1 MTKHKY
7 KLFSIITFLFSLV
20 FTFSL
25 GEVFYNSIDGTDF
38 YRYFRYIEYFDGS
51 IEKTSREQGLFY
63 FWFVSIFID
72 SYDPFYLAD
81 KWEYI
86 YSSAI
91 QLANFILYLIGLLG
105 LFIFMKYK
113 NIETTKAFFA
123 LTFLNFFPPIF
134 GGRLIMKPEILAF
147 ALFPW
152 IVLGVD
158 NYLKNKK
165 ILSLILTAPLL
176 AIVATSKGTIFV
188 ITITAILFIY
198 FKQLKLSNLFD
209 IGISSVIFF
218 FMSYFLYQ
226 ENLSVNNISILSHPE
241 LESYLFKAPLS
252 FIYSISL
259 NDLFF
264 NPFRNIHSGSLVGI
278 TLIDLF
284 GDYFNR
290 YWDHERSLFL
300 ANRREIITFLD
311 HPRRNLSVLFSL
323 LFLLSTF
330 MNKKSYRFS
339 AYRKVY
345 LIGILIL
352 LFTSL
357 GLFGLHFN
365 PNKGDTVKT
374 HYYFFLLA
382 FSFVFIVINLL
393 NKTQIKTQ
401 IFLLLIT
408 FISFTFIVGFPKNYE
423 KEFNITLSEKVSTT
437 ITCHYASFYFE
448 TLTNSDIECLTKEI
462 ATCGLYDDF
471 NKPIEHEEGYL
482 IFQSDNFFQSINLQ
496 DNDGNLITGSGYAE
510 CLHYFNGGYEK
521 PKTLNDESRI
531 PTVNRLFL
539 LLSIISIF
547 VLTMLNRQYLLKR

>member
-1 MTKHKY
+1 
-7 KLFSIITFLFSLV
+7 
-20 FTFSL
+20 
-25 GEVFYNSIDGTDF
+25 
-38 YRYFRYIEYFDGS
+38 
-51 IEKTSREQGLFY
+51 
-63 FWFVSIFID
+63 
-72 SYDPFYLAD
+72 
-81 KWEYI
+81 
-86 YSSAI
+86 
-91 QLANFILYLIGLLG
+91 
-105 LFIFMKYK
+105 
-113 NIETTKAFFA
+113 
-123 LTFLNFFPPIF
+123 
-134 GGRLIMKPEILAF
+134 
-147 ALFPW
+147 
-152 IVLGVD
+152 
-158 NYLKNKK
+158 
-165 ILSLILTAPLL
+165 
-176 AIVATSKGTIFV
+176 
-188 ITITAILFIY
+188 
-198 FKQLKLSNLFD
+198 
-209 IGISSVIFF
+209 
-218 FMSYFLYQ
+218 MSYFLYQ

-496 DNDGNLITGSGYAE
+496 DNDGNLITVSGYAE

-547 VLTMLNRQYLLKR
+547 VITMLNRQYLLKR

>member
-1 MTKHKY
+1 MTKQKY
-7 KLFSIITFLFSLV
+7 RLFSIIAFLFSLV

-38 YRYFRYIEYFDGS
+38 YRYFRYIEYFDGL
-51 IEKTSREQGLFY
+51 IQNTSREQGLFY

-72 SYDPFYLAD
+72 SYDSLYLDD

-91 QLANFILYLIGLLG
+91 QLANFIFYLTGLMG

-113 NIETTKAFFA
+113 NIETTKAYIA

-152 IVLGVD
+152 ILLGVD
-158 NYLKNKK
+158 NYLKNKN
-165 ILSLILTAPLL
+165 ISSLIMTTPLL
-176 AIVATSKGTIFV
+176 AIIATSKGTIFV

-198 FKQLKLSNLFD
+198 LKQLKLSYFFD
-209 IGISSVIFF
+209 IGISSVIFLI
-218 FMSYFLYQ
+218 MSSILYQ
-226 ENLSVNNISILSHPE
+226 ENLSVNNVSIFSHPE

-259 NDLFF
+259 NDLFY
-264 NPFRNIHSGSLVGI
+264 NPFRNIHAGSLVGI
-278 TLIDLF
+278 TSIDLF

-300 ANRREIITFLD
+300 ANRREVVTFLD
-311 HPRRNLSVLFSL
+311 HPRRNLSVFFSL
-323 LFLLSTF
+323 LFFISTF
-330 MNKKSYRFS
+330 INKKSYKFS
-339 AYRKVY
+339 SYKKVY
-345 LIGILIL
+345 LMGVLIL
-352 LFTSL
+352 LLTSL

-382 FSFVFIVINLL
+382 FSFVFMVVNLL

-408 FISFTFIVGFPKNYE
+408 FISFTFIVGFPKSYE
-423 KEFNITLSEKVSTT
+423 KEFNSTLSEKVSTT
-437 ITCHYASFYFE
+437 LTCHYASFYFE
-448 TLTNSDIECLTKEI
+448 TLTNTDIECLTKEI
-462 ATCGLYDDF
+462 ATCGLHDDF

-496 DNDGNLITGSGYAE
+496 DNDGNLITVSGYAE
-510 CLHYFNGGYEK
+510 CLHYLTGGYQK
-521 PKTLNDESRI
+521 PRTLNDESRI
-531 PTVNRLFL
+531 PIVNRSFLFL
-539 LLSIISIF
+539 SFISIF
-547 VLTMLNRQYLLKR
+547 GLTLRNRKYLLNR